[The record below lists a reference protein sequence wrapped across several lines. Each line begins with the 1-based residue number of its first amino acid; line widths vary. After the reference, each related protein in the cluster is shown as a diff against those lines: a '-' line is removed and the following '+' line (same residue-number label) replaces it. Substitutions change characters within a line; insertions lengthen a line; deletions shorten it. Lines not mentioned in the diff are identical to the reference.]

1 MRTRSLAAGAA
12 IALALGLLTALP
24 ASAAYQDPLIEF
36 PGGTSVFYS
45 PFSGPATV
53 TFTFDADTNDAT
65 FELRLRRV
73 GGAVIRTREVFIDPD
88 TMASP
93 HPVSFSWPALSV
105 GSAKTY
111 QVAVY
116 RGGNLQ
122 GSPES
127 FQVLPPLVSITG
139 ATPNPFL
146 PWIDDD
152 IKDET
157 RILLHARGPVRSN
170 DRPGLRCRLAR
181 EVLRPPRLRAGWRGA
196 PVGEQ
201 PLRVEREDVGRIAPA
216 ERRLLRQD
224 PSRGCIE
231 FGGRLEALQGR
242 DRPDLS
248 SGEDEDQARAGL
260 PPPECLDPHRD
271 RGRLPRRRGCRE
283 PADPLSRSAR
293 FRVLAMGPRPIATDP
308 TGQRCPG
315 SPSGELSIVYPAVGA
330 HQTWILVHRERGSGR
345 SVGGLPHRHGEDHVQ
360 LPPSILT
367 RRGSRSDQH
376 LPSGA

>member
-24 ASAAYQDPLIEF
+24 ASAVYQDPLIEF

-127 FQVLPPLVSITG
+127 FQAASAAGLDHGSDTEPVPPLDRRRHQG
-139 ATPNPFL
+139 RNE
-146 PWIDDD
+146 D
-152 IKDET
+152 
-157 RILLHARGPVRSN
+157 LLHARGPVRSD

-181 EVLRPPRLRAGWRGA
+181 EVLRPPRLRAGRWGA
-196 PVGEQ
+196 PVGDQ
-201 PLRVEREDVGRIAPA
+201 PLRVEREDAGVGRIAPA

-224 PSRGCIE
+224 PSRGSIE
-231 FGGRLEALQGR
+231 PGGRLEALQGR
-242 DRPDLS
+242 DRPDVS
-248 SGEDEDQARAGL
+248 GGEDEDEAREGL

-283 PADPLSRSAR
+283 PADPLSGSAR

-308 TGQRCPG
+308 TGQRRPG
-315 SPSGELSIVYPAVGA
+315 YPSGELSIVHPAVGA
-330 HQTWILVHRERGSGR
+330 HQ
-345 SVGGLPHRHGEDHVQ
+345 
-360 LPPSILT
+360 
-367 RRGSRSDQH
+367 
-376 LPSGA
+376 A

>member
-1 MRTRSLAAGAA
+1 M
-12 IALALGLLTALP
+12 ALGLLTALP

-73 GGAVIRTREVFIDPD
+73 GGPVIRTREVFIDPD

-93 HPVSFSWPALSV
+93 RPVTFSWPALSV

-157 RILLHARGPVRSN
+157 RISYTLEAPSDPTIVRVYGADSHGKCCGPLVFEQDDGSHPSGVNQYEWNGRTQESGGSLLPKGDYFVKI
-170 DRPGLRCRLAR
+170 
-181 EVLRPPRLRAGWRGA
+181 RA
-196 PVGEQ
+196 E
-201 PLRVEREDVGRIAPA
+201 
-216 ERRLLRQD
+216 D
-224 PSRGCIE
+224 PSTMVGVSKPFKVSIARTYRAVKTKTKPARDYHHRSASTPIVIGGGCFVMEEAGDLRILCQ
-231 FGGRLEALQGR
+231 GGRVSVYWR
-242 DRPDLS
+242 W
-248 SGEDEDQARAGL
+248 GL
-260 PPPECLDPHRD
+260 
-271 RGRLPRRRGCRE
+271 
-283 PADPLSRSAR
+283 
-293 FRVLAMGPRPIATDP
+293 
-308 TGQRCPG
+308 
-315 SPSGELSIVYPAVGA
+315 SPSQRIERASFVVDTQAGSCPKSIRRSGHTKHESSFTVNEDLAGA
-330 HQTWILVHRERGSGR
+330 SGDCR
-345 SVGGLPHRHGEDHVQ
+345 IVTAKITYSYVQ
-360 LPPSILT
+360 AS
-367 RRGSRSDQH
+367 
-376 LPSGA
+376 

>member
-12 IALALGLLTALP
+12 VALALALLTTLP

-36 PGGTSVFYS
+36 PNGAAVFYS

-53 TFTFDADTNDAT
+53 TFTFDSDTNDAT

-73 GGAVIRTREVFIDPD
+73 GGPVIRTREVLIDPD

-93 HPVSFSWPALSV
+93 HAVSFSWPALSV

-146 PWIDDD
+146 PWVDDD

-157 RILLHARGPVRSN
+157 RISYT
-170 DRPGLRCRLAR
+170 
-181 EVLRPPRLRAGWRGA
+181 
-196 PVGEQ
+196 
-201 PLRVEREDVGRIAPA
+201 
-216 ERRLLRQD
+216 
-224 PSRGCIE
+224 
-231 FGGRLEALQGR
+231 LEAPSDPTIVRVFGANSHGKCCGPLVFEQDDGAHPSGINHYEWNGR
-242 DRPDLS
+242 TQESGGSLLPKGDYFVKIRAEDAS
-248 SGEDEDQARAGL
+248 SLVGVSKPFKVAIARTYRAVKTKTK
-260 PPPECLDPHRD
+260 PARD
-271 RGRLPRRRGCRE
+271 YHH
-283 PADPLSRSAR
+283 RSAATPIVIGGDCLVGVDAGNLR
-293 FRVLAMGPRPIATDP
+293 ILCQGARVSVFWRWGLGPSQRIERANFVLDTQAGSCPKSIRRSGHTEHESSFTVNEDLAGA
-308 TGQRCPG
+308 
-315 SPSGELSIVYPAVGA
+315 SGDCRIVTAKITFSYLQA
-330 HQTWILVHRERGSGR
+330 S
-345 SVGGLPHRHGEDHVQ
+345 
-360 LPPSILT
+360 
-367 RRGSRSDQH
+367 
-376 LPSGA
+376 

>member
-1 MRTRSLAAGAA
+1 MRTRSLAAGSAV
-12 IALALGLLTALP
+12 ALALGLLTALP

-73 GGAVIRTREVFIDPD
+73 GGPALRTREVFIDPD

-93 HPVSFSWPALSV
+93 REVTFPWPALSV

-127 FQVLPPLVSITG
+127 FQLLPPLVSITG
-139 ATPNPFL
+139 AAPNPFL

-157 RILLHARGPVRSN
+157 RISYTLEAPSDPTIVRVYAADSHGKCCGSLVFEQDDGAHPSGANQYEWNGKTQESGGSLLPKGDYFVKIHA
-170 DRPGLRCRLAR
+170 
-181 EVLRPPRLRAGWRGA
+181 E
-196 PVGEQ
+196 
-201 PLRVEREDVGRIAPA
+201 
-216 ERRLLRQD
+216 D
-224 PSRGCIE
+224 PSAVVDVSKPFKVTIARTYRAVRTKTKPARDYHHRSASTPIVIGGGCFVMVEAGDLRILCQ
-231 FGGRLEALQGR
+231 GGRVSVYWRWGLGPSQRIERASFVLNTQVGSC
-242 DRPDLS
+242 PS
-248 SGEDEDQARAGL
+248 SIRRSGHTKHESSFTVNEDQAGAL
-260 PPPECLDPHRD
+260 
-271 RGRLPRRRGCRE
+271 
-283 PADPLSRSAR
+283 ADCYIDTAR
-293 FRVLAMGPRPIATDP
+293 ITYSYLQA
-308 TGQRCPG
+308 
-315 SPSGELSIVYPAVGA
+315 S
-330 HQTWILVHRERGSGR
+330 
-345 SVGGLPHRHGEDHVQ
+345 
-360 LPPSILT
+360 
-367 RRGSRSDQH
+367 
-376 LPSGA
+376 

>member
-1 MRTRSLAAGAA
+1 MRTRSLAVGAA
-12 IALALGLLTALP
+12 VALALGLLTALP

-73 GGAVIRTREVFIDPD
+73 GGPVIRTKEVFIDPD

-93 HPVSFSWPALSV
+93 REVTFPWPALSV

-139 ATPNPFL
+139 AKPNPFL

-157 RILLHARGPVRSN
+157 RISYALEAPSDPTIVRVFAADSHGKCCGPLVFEQDDGAHPSGVNQYEWNGRTQEAGGSLLPKGDYFVKI
-170 DRPGLRCRLAR
+170 LA
-181 EVLRPPRLRAGWRGA
+181 E
-196 PVGEQ
+196 
-201 PLRVEREDVGRIAPA
+201 
-216 ERRLLRQD
+216 D
-224 PSRGCIE
+224 PSAVVDVSKPFKVTIVRTYRAVKTKTKPARDYHHRSASTPIVIGGGCFVMEEAGDLRILCQ
-231 FGGRLEALQGR
+231 GGRVSVYWRWGLGPSQRIERASVVLDTQAGSCPSSIR
-242 DRPDLS
+242 RSGHTKHESSFTVNEDLDGA
-248 SGEDEDQARAGL
+248 SGD
-260 PPPECLDPHRD
+260 CY
-271 RGRLPRRRGCRE
+271 
-283 PADPLSRSAR
+283 
-293 FRVLAMGPRPIATDP
+293 IATAKI
-308 TGQRCPG
+308 TYSYLQA
-315 SPSGELSIVYPAVGA
+315 S
-330 HQTWILVHRERGSGR
+330 
-345 SVGGLPHRHGEDHVQ
+345 
-360 LPPSILT
+360 
-367 RRGSRSDQH
+367 
-376 LPSGA
+376 

>member
-12 IALALGLLTALP
+12 VALALALLTTLP

-36 PGGTSVFYS
+36 PNGTSVFYS

-73 GGAVIRTREVFIDPD
+73 GGPAIRTREVFIDPD
-88 TMASP
+88 TMESP
-93 HPVSFSWPALSV
+93 HAVSFSWPAISV

-146 PWIDDD
+146 PWVDDD

-157 RILLHARGPVRSN
+157 RISYTLEAPSDPTIVRIFGANSHGKCCGPLVFEQDDGSQPAGVHQYEWNGRTQELGGSLLPKGDYFVKIRAEDASHLVGVSKPFKVAIARTYRAVKTKTKPARDYHHRSASTPIVIGGGCYVMEWAG
-170 DRPGLRCRLAR
+170 DLRILCQGGRVSVYWRWGL
-181 EVLRPPRLRAGWRGA
+181 
-196 PVGEQ
+196 
-201 PLRVEREDVGRIAPA
+201 
-216 ERRLLRQD
+216 D
-224 PSRGCIE
+224 PSRRIE
-231 FGGRLEALQGR
+231 RASFVVDTQSGNCPKSIRRSGHTKHESSFTVNEDLAGASGDCRIVTAKITFSYLQA
-242 DRPDLS
+242 S
-248 SGEDEDQARAGL
+248 
-260 PPPECLDPHRD
+260 
-271 RGRLPRRRGCRE
+271 
-283 PADPLSRSAR
+283 
-293 FRVLAMGPRPIATDP
+293 
-308 TGQRCPG
+308 
-315 SPSGELSIVYPAVGA
+315 
-330 HQTWILVHRERGSGR
+330 
-345 SVGGLPHRHGEDHVQ
+345 
-360 LPPSILT
+360 
-367 RRGSRSDQH
+367 
-376 LPSGA
+376 

>member
-24 ASAAYQDPLIEF
+24 ASAVYHDPLIEF

-93 HPVSFSWPALSV
+93 HLVSFSWPALSV

-127 FQVLPPLVSITG
+127 FQVLPALVSITG
-139 ATPNPFL
+139 ATPDPVPPLDRRRHQGRNE
-146 PWIDDD
+146 D
-152 IKDET
+152 
-157 RILLHARGPVRSN
+157 LLHARGPIQPD

-181 EVLRPPRLRAGWRGA
+181 EVLRPPRLRAGRWRA
-196 PVGEQ
+196 PVRSQ
-201 PLRVEREDVGRIAPA
+201 PLRVEREDAGVGRIAPA

-224 PSRGCIE
+224 PS
-231 FGGRLEALQGR
+231 
-242 DRPDLS
+242 
-248 SGEDEDQARAGL
+248 
-260 PPPECLDPHRD
+260 
-271 RGRLPRRRGCRE
+271 
-283 PADPLSRSAR
+283 
-293 FRVLAMGPRPIATDP
+293 
-308 TGQRCPG
+308 
-315 SPSGELSIVYPAVGA
+315 
-330 HQTWILVHRERGSGR
+330 
-345 SVGGLPHRHGEDHVQ
+345 
-360 LPPSILT
+360 
-367 RRGSRSDQH
+367 
-376 LPSGA
+376 